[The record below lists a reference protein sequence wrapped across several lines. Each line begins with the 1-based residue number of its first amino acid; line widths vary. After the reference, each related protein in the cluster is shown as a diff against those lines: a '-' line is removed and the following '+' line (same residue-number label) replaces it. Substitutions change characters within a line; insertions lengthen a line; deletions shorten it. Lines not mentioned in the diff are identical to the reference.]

1 MLQCNAH
8 LAMHKGV
15 FWRLVMTEVTLRAV
29 HPAETK
35 EIASLS
41 ARFLTQTVIAMA
53 AILTFVPFV
62 VYFIQH

>member
-1 MLQCNAH
+1 
-8 LAMHKGV
+8 
-15 FWRLVMTEVTLRAV
+15 MTEVTLRAV
-29 HPAETK
+29 HPAERK

-53 AILTFVPFV
+53 AILSFVPFV